1 MQLRETMAAYVFLL
15 PTIVGLLLFT
25 AGPVLASIY
34 ISFTRWNILGTPHW
48 LGLDNY
54 VRLSQDHT
62 FWVTFWNTLYYTVVV
77 VPCGTILALLLAMVM
92 NLPLRGISFYRATY
106 FLPVVSSIVAVA
118 LMWEWLYQP
127 DFGLINY
134 LLGVLFPHMTLPRWL
149 ASTTWAM
156 PSIMIM
162 SVWQG
167 LGFNM
172 IIFLAGL
179 KGISPEYYEAARIDG
194 AGRWALFRYVTVPQL
209 SPVIFLV
216 VILNVIGSFQVF
228 DAAYVMTQ
236 GGPVD
241 ATRTIVYYLFENG
254 FEWFNMGYAAAIA
267 YVLFI
272 MVLVVTLVQFLVQR
286 YWVHYE

>member
-1 MQLRETMAAYVFLL
+1 MQLREAMAAYVFLL

-25 AGPVLASIY
+25 AGPVVASVY
-34 ISFTRWNILGTPHW
+34 ISLTRWNILGTPHW

-54 VRLSQDHT
+54 VRLAQDHT

-134 LLGVLFPHMTLPRWL
+134 LLSLLFPHMTLPRWL

-162 SVWQG
+162 SIWQG

-179 KGISPEYYEAARIDG
+179 KGISPEYYEAGRIDG
-194 AGRWALFRYVTVPQL
+194 AGRWSLFRYVTVPQL

-272 MVLVVTLVQFLVQR
+272 MVLVVTLIQFLVQR